1 MEWQTENT
9 WKMRR
14 IHKEIEY
21 LESIYQQVNSIY
33 ELDSDNQTILRVE
46 AKHPFSTP
54 PNTVPPNTVPPNTVP
69 PNTVP
74 PNTVPPNTVPPNIA
88 ILYNRDYP
96 YEPITVYVDGTKYED
111 TVIAIH
117 LPRVLHWLNCYS
129 KEYYID
135 IFYCKDFLKM
145 IWSPVIRIPHIFV
158 EIECINRMKRMVG
171 YSILLDRCGYL
182 PSELIPYLLSFIF

>member
-54 PNTVPPNTVPPNTVP
+54 PNTVPPNTVPPN
-69 PNTVP
+69 
-74 PNTVPPNTVPPNIA
+74 IA

-111 TVIAIH
+111 TIIAIH

-145 IWSPVIRIPHIFV
+145 IWSPVISIPHIFV